1 VTFCSA
7 IIESP
12 MIIYAE
18 AKRQVLSNLSN
29 FAYDPINFEFLK
41 QLHAIDLFLDQL
53 SSDNEDFL
61 HFGLAALCNISPG
74 LSAHRSCK
82 ISNFSLADPESKDY
96 IIKLNGIKLIS
107 NQLLH
112 KNDEIA
118 LNAITTLYYLLFP
131 SFRHLITPEILDKVK
146 VYQSHPNTRY
156 KNLGEVFMEEASKND

>member
-1 VTFCSA
+1 
-7 IIESP
+7 

-74 LSAHRSCK
+74 LSAHRLMQNLHFLTCRPRK
-82 ISNFSLADPESKDY
+82 QRLHHQTERHQAHLQPVAPQKRRNRPKRHNNALLLAVP
-96 IIKLNGIKLIS
+96 
-107 NQLLH
+107 
-112 KNDEIA
+112 
-118 LNAITTLYYLLFP
+118 LF
-131 SFRHLITPEILDKVK
+131 
-146 VYQSHPNTRY
+146 
-156 KNLGEVFMEEASKND
+156 

>member
-1 VTFCSA
+1 
-7 IIESP
+7 

-61 HFGLAALCNISPG
+61 HFGLAALCNISP
-74 LSAHRSCK
+74 
-82 ISNFSLADPESKDY
+82 DPESKDY